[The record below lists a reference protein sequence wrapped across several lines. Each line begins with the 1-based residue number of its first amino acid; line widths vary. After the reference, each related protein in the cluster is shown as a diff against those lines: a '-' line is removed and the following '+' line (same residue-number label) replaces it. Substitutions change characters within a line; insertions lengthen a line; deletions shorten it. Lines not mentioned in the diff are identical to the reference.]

1 MREDETAAGGPE
13 VAARKL
19 CSPMVAVAERH
30 LYIVDPNGETGY
42 MTQSSQATTVAQ
54 SRYFD
59 FLRGFDYPDYHIDRL
74 NWRYAH
80 IVEPLKAEIAGTR
93 ILDLGSHDGRW
104 PLAYADAGAKEVV
117 GLEGRAS
124 LVEKFRTIPGNNK
137 NRVDMR
143 VGDFVVEMDKLIEA
157 GETFDIVSCLGV
169 YYHTTHHYK
178 IMCQMAAFR
187 PKLIILDSEFLRTEE
202 PVIRITKENPES
214 DLNTIQQFPG
224 QNRTPIGIASLAAL
238 RVMVSSVGYS
248 IHEVEWAVPEEERT
262 SVGDYYDKFE
272 NRRRATLLL
281 RPKR

>member
-1 MREDETAAGGPE
+1 MTEAMQAKTA
-13 VAARKL
+13 VR
-19 CSPMVAVAERH
+19 
-30 LYIVDPNGETGY
+30 
-42 MTQSSQATTVAQ
+42 SQ
-54 SRYFD
+54 YFD
-59 FLRGFDYPDYHIDRL
+59 FLREFDYPDYHVDRL

-80 IVEPLKAEIAGTR
+80 IVEPLKSEISGAR

-104 PLAYADAGAKEVV
+104 PLAYADAGAKEVI

-124 LVEKFRTIPGNNK
+124 LVEKFHSMPGNNK
-137 NRVDMR
+137 SRVDMR
-143 VGDFVVEMDKLIEA
+143 IGDFVVDMDKLIAE

-224 QNRTPIGIASLAAL
+224 QNRTPIGIASMAAL
-238 RVMVSSVGYS
+238 KVMVSSVGYA
-248 IHEVEWAVPEEERT
+248 IHEVEWAVPEEDRT

-281 RPKR
+281 RPKRQKAD